1 MYVGG
6 NMSEIIKKIQGLQ
19 GLSMRELQE
28 EYCAV
33 FNSCSDKKPAANKA
47 NLIKQIA
54 YKLQEQAYGGLSEQA
69 VLGIKQLAA
78 KYDPLA
84 EMLNKSKKKVL
95 AKAVAGGAESIKPG
109 RNPKIPLPGTTIS
122 KNYKGETLEIKVLP
136 DGFEY
141 KNRTYKSLSK
151 IAKEITGGHISGYA
165 FFKL

>member
-1 MYVGG
+1 MGG
-6 NMSEIIKKIQGLQ
+6 SMSEIIKKIQSLKE
-19 GLSMRELQE
+19 LSVRGLQE

-33 FNSCSDKKPAANKA
+33 FGFSSDKKPAANKA

-69 VLGIKQLAA
+69 MLEIKQLAD
-78 KYDPLA
+78 KYNPLA
-84 EMLNKSKKKVL
+84 EMLNKSKKKTL
-95 AKAVAGGAESIKPG
+95 AKTAVDKAEYIRPG
-109 RNPKIPLPGTTIS
+109 RNPKIPLPGTVIS
-122 KNYKGETLEIKVLP
+122 KDYKGETLEIKVLP

-141 KNRTYKSLSK
+141 KNCVYKSLSK